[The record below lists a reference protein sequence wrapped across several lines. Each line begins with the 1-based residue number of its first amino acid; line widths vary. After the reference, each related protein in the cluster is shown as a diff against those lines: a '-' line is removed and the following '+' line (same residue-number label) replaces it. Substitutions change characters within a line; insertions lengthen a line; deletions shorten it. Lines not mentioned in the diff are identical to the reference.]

1 MEHLC
6 HRCGAQVTEGALFCP
21 QCGAPQIRVSI
32 PGSASATLPMPPGT
46 PDEIQPPA
54 QTVPVA
60 PGIREGVDWRAAR
73 SSIAAAGVFA
83 GFAAMVV
90 PLGGIGALLWT
101 FLATLLVVRLYS
113 RRPAVR
119 LDWAHG
125 ARLGAATGLASFVT
139 WALLF
144 VVAIVGFR
152 QGPQLRDY
160 VLKSMQEAATR
171 YPAPQ
176 SAQVLEFIS
185 SPSGFAFFVTL
196 SVGIFLV
203 FSIACGLLGGAMA
216 GALFGKP
223 RR

>member
-1 MEHLC
+1 M
-6 HRCGAQVTEGALFCP
+6 A
-21 QCGAPQIRVSI
+21 
-32 PGSASATLPMPPGT
+32 
-46 PDEIQPPA
+46 
-54 QTVPVA
+54 VPV
-60 PGIREGVDWRAAR
+60 GGV
-73 SSIAAAGVFA
+73 
-83 GFAAMVV
+83 
-90 PLGGIGALLWT
+90 GALLWT
-101 FLATLLVVRLYS
+101 FLATVAVVRLYS
-113 RRPAVR
+113 RRPAAR
-119 LDWAHG
+119 LNWAQG

-139 WALLF
+139 WVVLF

-196 SVGIFLV
+196 TVALFLV
-203 FSIACGLLGGAMA
+203 FSVACGLLGGAVA